1 MTSRLLSP
9 SSMSRARNVRTFAT
23 ALGGL
28 DVDAYATIVESAA
41 LPSGLLPGVYEDLPV
56 VPLGELL
63 DDLRPDILGEL
74 LVLDRLAGADVD
86 RHSAQRLLRLAW
98 REAPAAYGA
107 FVARAAGDHVEHP
120 HLIDLLKV
128 DDESNNASAWVDR
141 TRSCRHSVVTAAD
154 CQRRKFRGDTP
165 TLHPGVQGPGR

>member
-1 MTSRLLSP
+1 
-9 SSMSRARNVRTFAT
+9 MSRARNVRTFAT

-28 DVDAYATIVESAA
+28 GVDAYATIVESAA

-63 DDLRPDILGEL
+63 DGLRPDILGEL

-86 RHSAQRLLRLAW
+86 RLSAQRLLRLAW
-98 REAPAAYGA
+98 NEAPAAYGA

-128 DDESNNASAWVDR
+128 DDESNNASAWG
-141 TRSCRHSVVTAAD
+141 SGSV
-154 CQRRKFRGDTP
+154 
-165 TLHPGVQGPGR
+165 